1 MLIRKLELNL
11 ENCDVVTID
20 GKYIG
25 HFHAGDIRKSISR
38 MGCNWIDVQEICHEF
53 CIEIHPDANKM
64 MHEFGC
70 EEFAVLTFDRLS
82 QHSDITSI
90 TIYLYDQYDK
100 AARND
105 ESKDTVYHY
114 FVHWDGGDYKNSLQA
129 SKISKPGWLYIT
141 IGKELNLE
149 EIFPALDVDD
159 EESADSRAQML
170 NIGNEYWEEHQKQ
183 LSQTDDLDTE

>member
-1 MLIRKLELNL
+1 MLIRKLELVL

-38 MGCNWIDVQEICHEF
+38 MSWNWIDVQEICHEF

-64 MHEFGC
+64 MHELGC

-82 QHSDITSI
+82 RHNDIASMN
-90 TIYLYDQYDK
+90 IYLYDQHDK
-100 AARND
+100 EARAD

-114 FVHWDGGDYKNSLQA
+114 FVHWDGDDYKNSLQT
-129 SKISKPGWLYIT
+129 SKISKPGWLYIG
-141 IGKELNLE
+141 IGKNVNLE
-149 EIFPALDVDD
+149 EIFPAEYVDD
-159 EESADSRAQML
+159 EETVDFRAHSMEIGDKYWADAQQML
-170 NIGNEYWEEHQKQ
+170 NQSDGE
-183 LSQTDDLDTE
+183 